1 MSLVGLAHYA
11 FVVSLG
17 LLASL
22 GRSIPVINALNII
35 YVNDFVHHKIDSV

>member
-1 MSLVGLAHYA
+1 MSLVGLANYA

-22 GRSIPVINALNII
+22 GRSIPVVVML
-35 YVNDFVHHKIDSV
+35 